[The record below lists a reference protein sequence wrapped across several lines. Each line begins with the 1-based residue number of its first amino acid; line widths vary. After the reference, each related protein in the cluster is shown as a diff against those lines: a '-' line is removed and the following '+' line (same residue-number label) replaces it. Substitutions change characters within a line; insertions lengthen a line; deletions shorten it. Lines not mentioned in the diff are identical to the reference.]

1 MSGDGVGEVTGA
13 SRVRSL
19 AVRVGSHFTR
29 VATGARP
36 TEQDVVPFAVLLL
49 GAVGAVVAPS
59 PQRLSPQVGLA
70 LAALGVALVA
80 IWVAARGRRRT
91 WVDPVGPWLV
101 LVCVGLLRDALGGAA
116 SGVGTLVGV
125 PVVWLA
131 LFGTFGDL
139 AVAAVLAASAFV
151 APALLSDARDLG
163 SEWRPA
169 VLWAGVALLAAPV
182 VQSVVRRFARES
194 RSERESAAQLRGIM
208 GGATLTSIIATDPQG
223 RITDFNLGAEQMLRY
238 TAAEALGRPV
248 HELVHDAEE
257 LATAAGQLGVEPG
270 IEVFAT
276 LAEHQMPSR
285 EWTYIRQDGRRIAV
299 RLAVT
304 ELRSD
309 AGDLVGYLGVAVD
322 TTAAVELRRELKEA
336 QALWRVS
343 MDHLPDTSV
352 LVVDRTL
359 EVSLSTGGGARRQ
372 GLATAAGRQVDEVF
386 SPRNAELLL
395 PLVEAA
401 IEGREG
407 IVELTAV
414 ETGDEHEVWVSP
426 LPGTS
431 TTSGAALIM
440 ARDVSRDRA
449 RERELRASHDRVQR
463 LFVDAPHGI
472 AVLGRDGVI
481 RQVNPSLCAL
491 LGRRED
497 ELVGM
502 PLADLGGAEDA
513 TIAGMLAD
521 ATSGEAPTGH
531 VDWTVVTPAWDQVHL
546 SLSSTVLA
554 GADGEVL
561 VNFADVSERFVYEQQ
576 LAHLADHDALTGL
589 ANRRKFSAE
598 LDRHLDF
605 CRRYGARGALLLIDL
620 DHFKEVND
628 TLGHSAG
635 DELLVGLAGVL
646 RRSVRATDV
655 VARLGGDEF
664 AVLLLETDLA
674 GTELVAENLVAAVRA
689 HETALGPAAE
699 AVTASVGAVVIEGGS
714 GSAEELLSSAD
725 ALMYQA
731 KNAGRDG
738 WAVLR
743 PGATVGGPAL
753 PAATEGAVATDGT
766 VASKDA
772 VVAEAVAP
780 TVTERLERAL
790 AEGGFRLQL
799 QPIWDLRAGRVT
811 GAEALLRLGEG
822 ADAVSPAQFLP
833 HAERSGLILAVDR
846 WVVEHAVPLLARC
859 RAVQPDFELA
869 VNLSGRSMGDLVL
882 ERVILDTLDRHG
894 VDPAGLVLEVTE
906 TAAVSDLE
914 SARGFAERVT
924 ARGCRFA
931 LDDFGAGFGSFHYL
945 KNLPFDY
952 VKIDGEFVA
961 ACDVNATDRAIV
973 SSVVGIAHRL
983 GKQVVAEY
991 VTSPAILRV
1000 LEEEGVDFAQG
1011 HHIGRPTD
1019 LDAFLDALGSEAGS
1033 QAFHAL
1039 ADPAPA

>member
-1 MSGDGVGEVTGA
+1 MTTGTTRPRKHA
-13 SRVRSL
+13 VV
-19 AVRVGSHFTR
+19 VRVASTFTR
-29 VATGARP
+29 AATGARP

-49 GAVGAVVAPS
+49 GAVGAILAPS
-59 PQRLSPQVGLA
+59 RQQLSPQAGSA
-70 LAALGVALVA
+70 LAVLGIALVA

-101 LVCVGLLRDALGGAA
+101 LLCVGLLRDALGGAA
-116 SGVGTLVGV
+116 SGVGSLVGV
-125 PVVWLA
+125 PIVWLA

-139 AVAAVLAASAFV
+139 AVAALLAALAFLG
-151 APALLSDARDLG
+151 PALLAGDARDAGL
-163 SEWRPA
+163 EWRPA
-169 VLWAGVALLAAPV
+169 LVWAGVALLAAPV

-194 RSERESAAQLRGIM
+194 TTEREAAAQLRGIM

-238 TAAEALGRPV
+238 TAVEAVGRPV
-248 HELVHDAEE
+248 HELIHDAEE
-257 LATAAGQLGVEPG
+257 LAAAAGQLGVAPG

-285 EWTYIRQDGRRIAV
+285 EWTYIRRDGRRISV

-304 ELRSD
+304 EIRSD
-309 AGDLVGYLGVAVD
+309 DGDLVGYLGVAVD

-336 QALWRVS
+336 QALWRLS

-352 LVVDRTL
+352 LVLDRTL

-372 GLATAAGRQVDEVF
+372 GLAHAAGRQVDEVF
-386 SPRNAELLL
+386 SPRNAALLQ
-395 PLVEAA
+395 PLIEAA

-407 IVELTAV
+407 VVELTAV

-481 RQVNPSLCAL
+481 RQVNPSLCVL
-491 LGRRED
+491 LGRDED
-497 ELVGM
+497 DLVGM
-502 PLADLGGAEDA
+502 PLAGLGAAQDETVAELLAGATDGDA
-513 TIAGMLAD
+513 AAGRA
-521 ATSGEAPTGH
+521 
-531 VDWTVVTPAWDQVHL
+531 DWTVVTPAGGQVHL

-554 GADGEVL
+554 GAEDEVL

-576 LAHLADHDALTGL
+576 LAHLADHDVLTGL

-598 LDRHLDF
+598 LDRHLAY

-628 TLGHSAG
+628 TLGHGAG

-646 RRSVRATDV
+646 RRSVRASDV

-664 AVLLLETDLA
+664 AVLLIETDLA
-674 GTELVAENLVAAVRA
+674 GTELVAANLVAAVRA
-689 HETALGPAAE
+689 HETTLGPAAD
-699 AVTASVGAVVIEGGS
+699 AVTASVGAVVIEGDS
-714 GSAEELLSSAD
+714 QSAEELMSSAD

-731 KNAGRDG
+731 KNTGRDG
-738 WAVLR
+738 WAVL
-743 PGATVGGPAL
+743 PTGAECPPEAG
-753 PAATEGAVATDGT
+753 AAA
-766 VASKDA
+766 DA
-772 VVAEAVAP
+772 PVL
-780 TVTERLERAL
+780 TLTERLEQAL

-799 QPIWDLRAGRVT
+799 QPIWDVRAGRVI

-822 ADAVSPAQFLP
+822 DTAVSPAQFLP
-833 HAERSGLILAVDR
+833 HAELSDLILDVDR

-869 VNLSGRSMGDLVL
+869 VNLSGRSVGDAVL
-882 ERVILDTLDRHG
+882 ERVVLDTLDQHG
-894 VDPAGLVLEVTE
+894 VDPSGLVLEVTE
-906 TAAVSDLE
+906 TAAVADLE
-914 SARGFAERVT
+914 AARGFVERLSAE
-924 ARGCRFA
+924 GCRFA

-952 VKIDGEFVA
+952 VKIDGEFVT

-973 SSVVGIAHRL
+973 SSVVAIAHRL
-983 GKQVVAEY
+983 GKQAVAEF
-991 VTSPAILRV
+991 VGSPEILHV

-1011 HHIGRPTD
+1011 HHIGRPAD
-1019 LDAFLDALGSEAGS
+1019 PDAFLE
-1033 QAFHAL
+1033 AL
-1039 ADPAPA
+1039 AEPARA

>member
-1 MSGDGVGEVTGA
+1 MTTGADSTTGTRVDTPGGKRRSRLGVLA
-13 SRVRSL
+13 SRV
-19 AVRVGSHFTR
+19 AAAYTR
-29 VATGARP
+29 AATGARP
-36 TEQDVVPFAVLLL
+36 REQDVLPFAVLLL
-49 GAVGAVVAPS
+49 GAVGVVGVVMAAS

-70 LAALGVALVA
+70 LAVLGIAVVA

-91 WVDPVGPWLV
+91 WVDPLGPWLV
-101 LVCVGLLRDALGGAA
+101 LVSLGLLRDALGGAA

-125 PVVWLA
+125 PIVWLA

-139 AVAAVLAASAFV
+139 AVAALLAALAFL
-151 APALLSDARDLG
+151 APALLTGDARDLAV
-163 SEWRPA
+163 EWRPA
-169 VLWAGVALLAAPV
+169 LVWAGVALLAAPV

-194 RSERESAAQLRGIM
+194 RSEREAAAQLRGIM

-223 RITDFNLGAEQMLRY
+223 LITDFNLGAEQMLRWS
-238 TAAEALGRPV
+238 AADAIGRPA
-248 HELVHDAEE
+248 HELVHDADE
-257 LATAAGQLGVEPG
+257 LAAAAAQLGVEPG

-285 EWTYIRQDGRRIAV
+285 EWTYIRQDGRRISV

-304 ELRSD
+304 EIRGD

-336 QALWRVS
+336 QALWRLS
-343 MDHLPDTSV
+343 MDHLPDTAV
-352 LVVDRTL
+352 LVLDRTL

-386 SPRNAELLL
+386 SPENAALLQ
-395 PLVEAA
+395 PLIAAA
-401 IEGREG
+401 IEGEEG
-407 IVELTAV
+407 VVELTAV

-426 LPGTS
+426 LPGTT

-472 AVLGRDGVI
+472 AVLGRDGVV
-481 RQVNPSLCAL
+481 RQVNPSLCVL
-491 LGRRED
+491 LGRGEG
-497 ELVGM
+497 ELVGR
-502 PLADLGGAEDA
+502 PLADLGSAEDE
-513 TIAGMLAD
+513 TIATLLAD
-521 ATSGEAPTGH
+521 AADGDAAAGH
-531 VDWTVVTPAWDQVHL
+531 ADWTVVTPAGDEVHL
-546 SLSSTVLA
+546 SLSSTVLTSASGAATA
-554 GADGEVL
+554 GPQDEVL

-576 LAHLADHDALTGL
+576 LAHLADHDVLTGL

-598 LDRHLDF
+598 LDRHLAY

-635 DELLVGLAGVL
+635 DELLVGLADVL
-646 RRSVRATDV
+646 RRSVRASDV

-664 AVLLLETDLA
+664 AVLLLESDLT
-674 GTELVAENLVAAVRA
+674 GTELVAKNLVAAVRG
-689 HETALGPAAE
+689 HRTSLGAAAD
-699 AVTASVGAVVIEGGS
+699 AVTASVGAVVIEAPTT
-714 GSAEELLSSAD
+714 SAEELLSDAD

-731 KNAGRDG
+731 KNGGRDG

-743 PGATVGGPAL
+743 SEDAQATA
-753 PAATEGAVATDGT
+753 
-766 VASKDA
+766 
-772 VVAEAVAP
+772 AP
-780 TVTERLERAL
+780 TLTERLEEAL
-790 AEGGFRLQL
+790 AGEGFRLQL
-799 QPIWDLRAGRVT
+799 QPIWDVRAGRVT

-822 ADAVSPAQFLP
+822 DTALSPGQFLP
-833 HAERSGLILAVDR
+833 HAERSDLILAVDR

-859 RAVQPDFELA
+859 QAVRPDFELA
-869 VNLSGRSMGDLVL
+869 VNLSGRSVGDAVL
-882 ERVILDTLDRHG
+882 ERVILEALDRHG
-894 VDPAGLVLEVTE
+894 VDPHGLVLEVTE

-914 SARGFAERVT
+914 AARGFAERVT
-924 ARGCRFA
+924 ATGCRFA

-952 VKIDGEFVA
+952 VKIDGEFVT
-961 ACDVNATDRAIV
+961 ACDVNPADRAIV

-983 GKQVVAEY
+983 GKQAVAEF
-991 VTSPAILRV
+991 VTSPSILQV

-1011 HHIGRPTD
+1011 HHIGRPLD
-1019 LDAFLDALGSEAGS
+1019 PDAFLDS
-1033 QAFHAL
+1033 L
-1039 ADPAPA
+1039 AQPARA

>member
-1 MSGDGVGEVTGA
+1 MSAGTSTPRG
-13 SRVRSL
+13 RVL
-19 AVRVGSHFTR
+19 ADRAGSIFTR

-49 GAVGAVVAPS
+49 GAVGVMLVPS
-59 PQRLSPQVGLA
+59 PQRLSPQAGSA
-70 LAALGVALVA
+70 LAVLGVALVA

-101 LVCVGLLRDALGGAA
+101 LLCVGLLRDALGGAA
-116 SGVGTLVGV
+116 SGVGALVGV

-139 AVAAVLAASAFV
+139 AVAAVLAALAFLG
-151 APALLSDARDLG
+151 PALLSDSRDLG
-163 SEWRPA
+163 TEWRLA

-194 RSERESAAQLRGIM
+194 RSEREAAAQLRGIM

-238 TAAEALGRPV
+238 SAAEAVGRPV
-248 HELVHDAEE
+248 HELIHDAEE

-270 IEVFAT
+270 IGVFAT
-276 LAEHQMPSR
+276 LAQHQMPSR

-372 GLATAAGRQVDEVF
+372 GLATAAGRQVGEVF
-386 SPRNAELLL
+386 SARNAELLL

-401 IEGREG
+401 IDGREG

-472 AVLGRDGVI
+472 AVLGRDGVVH
-481 RQVNPSLCAL
+481 QVNPSLCTL
-491 LGRRED
+491 LGRLED

-502 PLADLGGAEDA
+502 PLADLGAAEDE
-513 TIAGMLAD
+513 TIARMLAD
-521 ATSGEAPTGH
+521 ATGGDAPAGH
-531 VDWTVVTPAWDQVHL
+531 ADWTVVTPAGDQVHL

-576 LAHLADHDALTGL
+576 LAHLADHDVLTGL

-598 LDRHLDF
+598 LDRHLEF

-635 DELLVGLAGVL
+635 DELLVGLADVL
-646 RRSVRATDV
+646 RRSVRASDV

-689 HETALGPAAE
+689 HDTGLGAAAE
-699 AVTASVGAVVIEGGS
+699 AVTASVGAVVIEGES
-714 GSAEELLSSAD
+714 RSAEELLSSAD

-743 PGATVGGPAL
+743 PGAHEGGPAL
-753 PAATEGAVATDGT
+753 PVAADLP
-766 VASKDA
+766 
-772 VVAEAVAP
+772 AP
-780 TVTERLERAL
+780 TMTERLQRAL
-790 AEGGFRLQL
+790 AEDGFRLQL
-799 QPIWDLRAGRVT
+799 QPIWDVRGGRVT
-811 GAEALLRLGEG
+811 GAEALLRLGDG
-822 ADAVSPAQFLP
+822 DDAVSPAQFLP
-833 HAERSGLILAVDR
+833 HAERSDLILAVDR
-846 WVVEHAVPLLARC
+846 WVVEHALPLLARC
-859 RAVQPDFELA
+859 QAVQPDFELA
-869 VNLSGRSMGDLVL
+869 VNLSGRSVGDPVL
-882 ERVILDTLDRHG
+882 EGVILDTLDRHG

-914 SARGFAERVT
+914 TARGFAERVT
-924 ARGCRFA
+924 AKGCRFA
-931 LDDFGAGFGSFHYL
+931 LDDFGAGFGSYHYL

-983 GKQVVAEY
+983 GKQAVAEF
-991 VTSPAILRV
+991 VTSPSILRV

-1019 LDAFLDALGSEAGS
+1019 PDAFLDALGSGAGS
-1033 QAFHAL
+1033 RAFHAL
-1039 ADPAPA
+1039 ADPTPA